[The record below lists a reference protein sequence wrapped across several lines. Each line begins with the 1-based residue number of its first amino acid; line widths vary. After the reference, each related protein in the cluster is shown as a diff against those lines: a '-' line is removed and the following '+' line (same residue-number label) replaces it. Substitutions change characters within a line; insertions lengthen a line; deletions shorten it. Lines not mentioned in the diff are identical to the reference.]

1 VQQTRK
7 VLNRWDSVAIITAI
21 VVGVGIYRVPA
32 EVAGFLRSPSLMI
45 LAWLL
50 GGIISLLGALC
61 YAELSS
67 SFPKTG
73 GNYVY
78 LRESYGDL
86 PGFLF
91 GWTELLVIR
100 AGSIAAIAFVAAE
113 YLSSLFSLDTVFIR
127 PLAVLTVLLLSVVNI
142 RGLEGG
148 KRVHNLL
155 TVVNISAI
163 IIMIVLGV
171 TSGKGNISN
180 FQAAG
185 FVPDMSILPL
195 LGLALIPILWTYG
208 GWHENTFVAGETKD
222 APKTLPRALITGIL
236 IVTGLYLA
244 VNCLYIYLV
253 PVPEMAGSLLI
264 GSDVFHILYGPHG
277 RKGFEAVVVIASVG
291 SINAMIITGS
301 RITYAMSKDNRL
313 FAYLEKV
320 NERFGTPHRSII
332 VNAIWASALI
342 FIGTF
347 AELLFFTGILFWL
360 FFALAVAGIFIL
372 RRKFPDIDRPHKV
385 WGYPLTPAVFIL
397 VCAALFL
404 NTLIFNPI
412 PSLAGLMLLASGV
425 PVYFVSK
432 FFRKRGHPLR

>member
-1 VQQTRK
+1 MQHLRK
-7 VLNRWDSVAIITAI
+7 KLSRWDSVAIITAI

-32 EVAGFLRSPSLMI
+32 EVASFLRSPSLMM

-50 GGIISLLGALC
+50 GGIISLLGVLC

-86 PGFLF
+86 VGFLF
-91 GWTELLVIR
+91 GWTELLVVR

-113 YLSSLFSLDTVFIR
+113 YLSSLLSLDGSFIR
-127 PLAVLTVLLLSVVNI
+127 PLAVSTVLLLSVVNI

-155 TVVNISAI
+155 TVVNLSAI
-163 IIMIVLGV
+163 TSMIVLGII
-171 TSGKGNISN
+171 SGKGNVAN
-180 FQAAG
+180 FQSAG
-185 FVPDMSILPL
+185 FTPDVSVLPL

-222 APKTLPRALITGIL
+222 AARNLPWALITGIL
-236 IVTGLYLA
+236 IVTGLYVA
-244 VNCLYIYLV
+244 VNCIYIYLV
-253 PVPEMAGSLLI
+253 PVPEIAGSSLI
-264 GSDVFHILYGPHG
+264 GSDVFYLLYGPYG
-277 RKGFEAVVVIASVG
+277 RKIFESVVVMASVG

-313 FAYLEKV
+313 FAFLERV
-320 NERFGTPHRSII
+320 NGRFGTPHRAII

-342 FIGTF
+342 LIGTF

-360 FFALAVAGIFIL
+360 FFALVVAGIFVL
-372 RRKFPDIDRPHKV
+372 RRKAPHIYRPHKV

-397 VCAALFL
+397 VCAALFV
-404 NTLIFNPI
+404 NTLIFNPA
-412 PSLAGLMLLASGV
+412 PSIAGVMLLASGI
-425 PVYFVSK
+425 PVYFASK
-432 FFRKRGHPLR
+432 LFRKRQGG